1 MTDLSSV
8 AAALDRAHE
17 PGIDGPPVDHAGDRA
32 AGAGGDGAE
41 RGDRKGKY
49 LPEGCPVTALGTE
62 GGMFYFLT
70 TLGELRGL
78 TADKVANKHIAGMFA
93 PDSDY
98 LFDQWPR
105 KKMVKRKCELTGDDV
120 EEWIVTGWRTDDVTM
135 LLMDAA
141 ATRGVWNAQ
150 ERVRGRGAWTADD
163 GSLILHLGTHV
174 MMHGRWLKPGMYE
187 GKVYPAAPALPKPHS
202 DAVSVDEL
210 GPGHELL
217 NYFRTWNWAR
227 PSLDPILLLGWIVAA
242 GMGAAIEWR
251 PMAWI
256 TGDKATGKSTL
267 QKLVKWTFDGALLQT
282 TDATEAGIRQILGQ
296 QSLPV
301 AVDEAEAS
309 EDNRKLQAL
318 LNLARQAAS
327 GGIVARGGQDHQ
339 GHQFQATS
347 AFLFSSIYTPPML
360 PQDRSR
366 MALLELGELQAGQRS
381 KTEFTLPAF
390 RELGAKIRRV
400 VADRWHEWPKILEA
414 YRDALIDEGGQG
426 GRAADQFGTLLAAA
440 HLVMEDGMPEAM
452 DLRGWGR
459 MLDIKVLAETAGAE
473 DDKMSCLQH
482 LMTYPVM
489 LERGGTQRL
498 VSEWLLQAVCTQK
511 PGEFDE
517 DVQRK
522 RREAQDA
529 LSRIGLRVVQD
540 LKRLTP
546 ARPYLAV
553 ASRHQGLSRIYEG
566 THWQGR
572 SGAEGVWAQAL
583 KRIDGGVANYAV
595 KMAGTTIKCTLLPLS
610 VAVEQEADVWT
621 MADAEMVE

>member
-1 MTDLSSV
+1 MSDLSLV

-17 PGIDGPPVDHAGDRA
+17 PGIDVPPAES
-32 AGAGGDGAE
+32 GGDGDGD
-41 RGDRKGKY
+41 RGARKGKW

-78 TADKVANKHIAGMFA
+78 TADKVANKHILGMFA
-93 PDSDY
+93 PDCDY

-105 KKMVKRKCELTGDDV
+105 KKMVKRKDEHGDEV
-120 EEWIVTGWRTDDVTM
+120 EEWIVTGWRTDDVSM

-174 MMHGRWLKPGMYE
+174 LMHGRWLKPGMYE
-187 GKVYPAAPALPKPHS
+187 GKVYPAAPALPKPHP
-202 DAVSVDEL
+202 DPVSIDEL
-210 GPGHELL
+210 GPGHQML

-242 GMGAAIEWR
+242 RMGAAIEWR

-381 KTEFTLPAF
+381 KTEFTMPVF
-390 RELGAKIRRV
+390 RELGAQISRV
-400 VADRWHEWPKILEA
+400 IADRWHEWPKILEA

-440 HLVMEDGMPEAM
+440 HLVIEDGLPHAESLRSWGAM
-452 DLRGWGR
+452 LNVSV
-459 MLDIKVLAETAGAE
+459 MAETAGAE

-498 VSEWLLQAVCTQK
+498 VSEWLLQATSGLK
-511 PGEFDE
+511 PGELPGDE
-517 DVQRK
+517 VVRQRAAA
-522 RREAQDA
+522 EALA
-529 LSRIGLRVVQD
+529 RIGVRVASN
-540 LKRLTP
+540 LKGMTP
-546 ARPYLAV
+546 GRHYLAV
-553 ASRHQGLSRIYEG
+553 ASRHQGLARIYEG

-583 KRIDGGVANYAV
+583 KRISGAMANYTI
-595 KMAGTTIKCTLLPLS
+595 KMAGTTMKATLVPLE
-610 VAVEQEADVWT
+610 VAIEQDADEWARADRELVE
-621 MADAEMVE
+621 